1 MKHDYIGCRTSPY
14 YVNDCAAD
22 PSRARN
28 GYTAARSTDDV
39 VAIIDVSVSIVDYN
53 TSHDRQLLDST
64 FVRLQYPALVWR
76 PMTACPYICYTD
88 CWKTK
93 HDDWIM

>member
-39 VAIIDVSVSIVDYN
+39 VAIIDVSASIVDYIIRLMIGN
-53 TSHDRQLLDST
+53 YST
-64 FVRLQYPALVWR
+64 RLS
-76 PMTACPYICYTD
+76 
-88 CWKTK
+88 
-93 HDDWIM
+93 